1 MTPEFLDELVIRAKA
16 DGIDRLVVGAVI
28 VRDGQVLLLRRPA
41 RDFMGGVYELP
52 SGGVETDEDLADAL
66 IREVKEETGLA
77 VPELTRYL
85 GSFDYTSASG
95 RPTRQHNFA
104 VTVQTALDVV
114 LTEHDHAAWTPT
126 ADGNLV
132 TDAVRQVLSEYF
144 A

>member
-1 MTPEFLDELVIRAKA
+1 MTPEFLDELVIRTKA

-28 VRDGQVLLLRRPA
+28 VRDGNVLLLRRSA

-52 SGGVETDEDLADAL
+52 SGRVELGEDLADAL
-66 IREVKEETGLA
+66 IREVKEETGLT
-77 VPELTRYL
+77 VTEITRYL
-85 GSFDYTSASG
+85 GSFDYASASG

-104 VTVQTALDVV
+104 VIAQPPLDVV

-126 ADGNLV
+126 AEGFLV
-132 TDAVRQVLSEYF
+132 TGAVRQVLSDYF